1 MNNMIYKK
9 CMILVCIICQGT
21 VILKQKIRK
30 FFISYDLDL
39 YFFLYI
45 YLVFRVMGIGSIWN
59 IKYYHTLL
67 EKMKLILYYCKVK
80 I

>member
-1 MNNMIYKK
+1 MHDIGMYYLSGHSYFKTKNKK
-9 CMILVCIICQGT
+9 
-21 VILKQKIRK
+21 K
-30 FFISYDLDL
+30 FFSYDLDL

-45 YLVFRVMGIGSIWN
+45 YLVFRVIGIGSIWN
-59 IKYYHTLL
+59 IEYYHTLL